1 MFGFI
6 KTIFIG
12 LLTSIVNASCQNLH
26 SQVIN
31 GARLNLLLSIY
42 ILMNTVKDYIT
53 IHLGL
58 TQIDMSEVAI
68 LLMTYPIPYTFQI
81 KAKSL
86 SFFKMITAINESKIL
101 TKYVSCKCERK
112 SDGRK
117 LRSNQNSDNYKRRCD
132 CKNLKK

>member
-12 LLTSIVNASCQNLH
+12 LLTSIVNALCQNLH

-58 TQIDMSEVAI
+58 T
-68 LLMTYPIPYTFQI
+68 
-81 KAKSL
+81 
-86 SFFKMITAINESKIL
+86 
-101 TKYVSCKCERK
+101 
-112 SDGRK
+112 
-117 LRSNQNSDNYKRRCD
+117 
-132 CKNLKK
+132 